1 MGAGAKEKEDM
12 PPRGMSIRR
21 YASDEMS
28 SVHLDDSLGGGPR
41 KHSSSWPGDDDEAFN
56 LGSCFSVLGPFTG
69 PVFGGESQ
77 AQITTS
83 WILPTEVFL
92 AWRMIMFIY
101 MIGTSVFL
109 GRQGSLTQYPVS
121 AEIYIAQMI
130 ASLLILIPCFLPKEG
145 GPGLP
150 RANSA
155 YGRQSRRDSPGD
167 VEANNCTSSGRQMLF
182 TTATVMLQSAIGMVL
197 FWDLV
202 FWARLNS
209 GVTTSVDLM
218 LLHAYNAM
226 PIAVELLFGRL
237 EFRLIYFLPAFL
249 FIGTSLGAAIQGKL
263 YGETADMEWVEGMF
277 LESGK
282 PWKKWTFLM
291 ASLVCSCL
299 TVFAMQRFRSYL
311 ARWLTPDKEEGFPF
325 KAGKGQKSR
334 SLPTSTALGR
344 EASQNWQN
352 C

>member
-1 MGAGAKEKEDM
+1 MGAGAKEKEGM
-12 PPRGMSIRR
+12 PPRGLSIRR

-28 SVHLDDSLGGGPR
+28 SVHLDDSTGGGHR

-56 LGSCFSVLGPFTG
+56 SESCFSFLGPFTG

-77 AQITTS
+77 SQLTTS

-101 MIGTSVFL
+101 MIGTSIFL
-109 GRQGSLTQYPVS
+109 GRRGSLTEYPVS

-130 ASLLILIPCFLPKEG
+130 TSLLILIPCFLPKKS

-150 RANSA
+150 RVNSA
-155 YGRQSRRDSPGD
+155 YGRHSRRDSPDG
-167 VEANNCTSSGRQMLF
+167 VEANHCASSGRQMLF
-182 TTATVMLQSAIGMVL
+182 TTATVMLQSAIGMTL

-202 FWARLNS
+202 FWARLNN
-209 GVTTSVDLM
+209 GVTASVDLM

-237 EFRLIYFLPAFL
+237 EFRLIYFLPAAL
-249 FIGTSLGAAIQGKL
+249 FIGTSLGAAVQGKL
-263 YGETADMEWVEGMF
+263 YGESADLEWVEGMF
-277 LESGK
+277 LESSK
-282 PWKKWTFLM
+282 PWKNWTFLM
-291 ASLVCSCL
+291 ASLACSCL
-299 TVFAMQRFRSYL
+299 TVFALQRFRSCL
-311 ARWLTPDKEEGFPF
+311 ARWLTADENEGFPV
-325 KAGKGQKSR
+325 KTGKGQKSR

-344 EASQNWQN
+344 DASQKWQN